1 MSLFSDLGL
10 DQKTHDLIVTN
21 KDLVV
26 IGDTTDAI
34 TQRLKVSLLFFKG
47 EWFLNTEFGVP
58 YYQSILRKGI
68 TKTKVD
74 GIFKKKILGVDGV
87 ISILG
92 FTSTYS
98 AASREYTVTFSC
110 KASTGDTITLE
121 I

>member
-1 MSLFSDLGL
+1 MALFGDLEL
-10 DQKTHDLIVTN
+10 DPKTHDLVITN

-26 IGDTTDAI
+26 IDDTADAI
-34 TQRLKVSLLFFKG
+34 TQRLKVVLLFFRG

-74 GIFKKKILGVDGV
+74 GIFKKEILGVEGV
-87 ISILG
+87 IAILD
-92 FTSTYS
+92 FTSTLN

-110 KASTGDTITLE
+110 RVSTGDTITLE